1 MEDAKKTKEQLIE
14 ELEALRQEVDTL
26 KANHPTST
34 DLTPQEVE
42 NYRLFAEYS
51 TDVMMRFD
59 KNLRLTFISPAFA
72 HYTNSPLQQIIGL
85 SHDDMV
91 FHAHLKGYFES
102 SLRHVLETGESILRE
117 FTMPVKNQI
126 TQWSWELYPLKD
138 EDGNVDGVLTYAH
151 DITTLVEKENSI
163 SKSREMLKN
172 IFDSSPDAIVL
183 MDANARVIDCNY
195 MTLKLFGYNS
205 VEEAR
210 GVFSFRHFSKSDVKY
225 LRAYRKKLLRKNI
238 LRNFYYKVIRKD
250 GTVFD
255 AEISVS
261 LIRDADGNPN
271 NIVGVIKDVTERVTA
286 LRDLQERE
294 KQLRHIVDHSS
305 NLFYAHDIN
314 HQLTFVTQQTQE
326 FFDCEPEEAMVHWT
340 EFSTENPVN
349 EDAYRATMKA
359 IETGFQQPPYEV
371 ELVGKKGRIIWAEV
385 YETPVVK
392 DGKTVEIVGALV
404 DITERKEAQQ
414 KLIESEKRIRAL
426 SDASFESIIISVDAV
441 CIDQNRTAERM
452 FGFTR
457 DEAIGRTGPEWFIE
471 QDRERVLNNMLKNVQ
486 GPYEAT
492 GLRKDG
498 STFPCEVQARTMEY
512 QGRQVRISAL
522 RDITSRKVAEDAL
535 RQSEEKYRIL
545 IENQTDL
552 IVRVD
557 PEGRFEFAS
566 PSYCELFGKTEE
578 DLLGTKFI
586 PFVHEDDREPTKQAF
601 ERSFHPPYKEYME
614 QRAKTIRGWRWL
626 AWLDTAI
633 LDNDKNV
640 IAIIGVGR
648 DITDRKMAEE
658 ALRDS
663 EERYKGIFNS
673 SPIGIFHYNRI
684 GVIIDCNNRF
694 IEIIGATKDVLVGM
708 NMYERLNDQV
718 LLEEISNSLHT
729 GTGHYEG
736 MYRSVTGNKTTPVR
750 VHLKAIRND
759 NGEIVSG
766 IGMVE
771 DVTEQ
776 KKLEEQLRQAQKIES
791 IGHLAGGIAHDFNN
805 LLTPIF
811 GNTEMIL
818 QSMQK
823 DDRDYVE
830 LEEILDTAERARDL
844 VKQLLAFSR
853 KQVLQLKMVNLTKLI
868 KEFRPILR
876 RTIREDIEMNYEMSE
891 SELVLSIDPVQM
903 EQVLMNLCI
912 NAQDAMPQGG
922 NVTITTEETIIAEG
936 IKNRGLKAGKYA
948 KLVVTDNG
956 VGIEK
961 RVLTKIFDPF
971 FTTKE
976 LGRGTGLG
984 LSTVHGIVKQHHGDI
999 QVTSKPNRGTKFTIL
1014 LPISVEKDSTEIKP
1028 KGKKTSYEGTET
1040 IFVIEDEP
1048 SVKRMAV
1055 KILTKRGY
1063 NVYSAENPDEAA
1075 FMLENIHDKIDLLL
1089 TDVVMPRTNGI
1100 HFYNQIREN
1109 YPSMKALFMSGYP
1122 SDVVR
1127 KQGIDETKFKFLQKP
1142 FTIETLLQH
1151 VREALDS
1158 A

>member
-1 MEDAKKTKEQLIE
+1 MEDAKKTKEQLIA
-14 ELEALRQEVDTL
+14 ELDALRQEVETL
-26 KANHPTST
+26 KAKHVPYAE
-34 DLTPQEVE
+34 LTPQEVE

-59 KNLRLTFISPAFA
+59 KNMRLTFISPAFA
-72 HYTNSPLQQIIGL
+72 RYTHSPLQNIIGL
-85 SHDDMV
+85 SHEDMV
-91 FHAHLKGYFES
+91 FHAHLKDYFET
-102 SLRHVLETGESILRE
+102 SLREVFETGKSILRE

-138 EDGNVDGVLTYAH
+138 ENGNVESVLTYAH
-151 DITTLVEKENSI
+151 DITALVEKENSI
-163 SKSREMLKN
+163 IKSREMLKN
-172 IFDSSPDAIVL
+172 IFNSSPDAIVL

-195 MTLKLFGYNS
+195 MTLKLFRYDS
-205 VEEAR
+205 IEEVR
-210 GVFSFRHFSKSDVKY
+210 GVFSFHHFRREDLKY
-225 LRAYRKKLLRKNI
+225 LRVYRRKLLRKNV

-250 GTVFD
+250 GTLFD

-271 NIVGVIKDVTERVTA
+271 SIVGVIKDVTERVNA

-305 NLFYAHDIN
+305 NLFYAHDTN
-314 HQLTFVTQQTQE
+314 HQLTFITHQTRN
-326 FFDCEPEEAMVHWT
+326 FFDCDPEEAMILWT
-340 EFSTENPVN
+340 EFATDNPINEEGFKSTM
-349 EDAYRATMKA
+349 RA
-359 IETGFQQPPYEV
+359 IETGEQQPPYEL
-371 ELVGKKGRIIWAEV
+371 ELIGKKGRIVWVEV
-385 YETPVVK
+385 YETPVVSEE
-392 DGKTVEIVGALV
+392 KTVDIVGALV
-404 DITERKEAQQ
+404 DITERKEAQK
-414 KLIESEKRIRAL
+414 KLVESEKRIRAL
-426 SDASFESIIISVDAV
+426 SDASFESIVISENAV
-441 CIDQNRTAERM
+441 CIDQNLTAERM
-452 FGFTR
+452 FGYTR
-457 DEAIGRTGPEWFIE
+457 DEAVGRKGSEWFIE
-471 QDRERVLNNMLKNVQ
+471 QDRDRILKNMLNNAQ
-486 GPYEAT
+486 GPYEAI

-498 STFPCEVQARTMEY
+498 STFPCEIQARTMEY
-512 QGRQVRISAL
+512 QGRKVRISAL
-522 RDITSRKVAEDAL
+522 RDITSRKEAEDAL
-535 RQSEEKYRIL
+535 RHSEEKYRIL

-557 PEGRFEFAS
+557 PEGQFEFAS
-566 PSYCELFGKTEE
+566 PSYCDLFGKTEE
-578 DLLGTKFI
+578 ELLGTRFI
-586 PFVHEDDREPTKQAF
+586 PFVHEADREPTKEAF
-601 ERSFHPPYKEYME
+601 ARVFSPPYREYME
-614 QRAKTIRGWRWL
+614 QRAKTVRGWRWL

-633 LDNDKNV
+633 LDADKNV
-640 IAIIGVGR
+640 VSIIGVGR

-663 EERYKGIFNS
+663 EERYKGIFNN

-684 GVIIDCNNRF
+684 GVIIDCNDRF
-694 IEIIGATKDVLVGM
+694 VDIIGSTKDILVGM
-708 NMYERLNDQV
+708 NMYERLNDQDM
-718 LLEEISNSLHT
+718 LEQIRISLVN
-729 GTGHYEG
+729 GNGYYEG
-736 MYRSVTGNKTTPVR
+736 IYRSVTSNKTTPIR
-750 VHLKAIRND
+750 VHLQAIRND
-759 NGEIVSG
+759 NDEIISG

-844 VKQLLAFSR
+844 VKQLLAFGR
-853 KQVLQLKMVNLTKLI
+853 KQVLQLKMVDLTKLI
-868 KEFRPILR
+868 KEFTPILR
-876 RTIREDIEMNYEMSE
+876 RTIREDIEMNFVMSE
-891 SELVLSIDPVQM
+891 AELVLSIDKVQM

-922 NVTITTEETIIAEG
+922 QITITTEEAFISDMIQ
-936 IKNRGLKAGKYA
+936 NRGLKAGKYA
-948 KLVVTDNG
+948 KIIVSDNG
-956 VGIEK
+956 IGIEK
-961 RVLTKIFDPF
+961 RILTKIFDPF

-999 QVTSKPNRGTKFTIL
+999 QVMSKPNRGTKFIIM
-1014 LPISVEKDSTEIKP
+1014 LPITVHPERIAKEENQ
-1028 KGKKTSYEGTET
+1028 KKLSYNGTET

-1063 NVYSAENPDEAA
+1063 NVYSAENPDEAS

-1089 TDVVMPRTNGI
+1089 TDVVMPKTNGI
-1100 HFYNQIREN
+1100 HFYNQVRSR
-1109 YPSMKALFMSGYP
+1109 YPNLKALFMSGYP

-1142 FTIETLLQH
+1142 FTIETLLKH
-1151 VREALDS
+1151 VRDALDS
-1158 A
+1158 V